1 MKENAC
7 DKFRRIATWLDYQDE
22 NFNEKLTSVEMI
34 EKMFDACER
43 HILEFAD
50 DLDWE
55 DEEDEEDDAFLPDR
69 SSRISSYAALISFI
83 FSVVILKTSFLCVFV
98 LL

>member
-7 DKFRRIATWLDYQDE
+7 DKLRRMVEWLDYQDE

-43 HILEFAD
+43 HSLEFAD

-55 DEEDEEDDAFLPDR
+55 DEEEEYLLA
-69 SSRISSYAALISFI
+69 
-83 FSVVILKTSFLCVFV
+83 VEVNEILGQKYYRV
-98 LL
+98 

>member
-7 DKFRRIATWLDYQDE
+7 DKLRRMVEWLDYQDE

-43 HILEFAD
+43 HSLEFAD

-55 DEEDEEDDAFLPDR
+55 DEEDEEYLLAGE
-69 SSRISSYAALISFI
+69 
-83 FSVVILKTSFLCVFV
+83 VNEILGRKYYRV
-98 LL
+98 